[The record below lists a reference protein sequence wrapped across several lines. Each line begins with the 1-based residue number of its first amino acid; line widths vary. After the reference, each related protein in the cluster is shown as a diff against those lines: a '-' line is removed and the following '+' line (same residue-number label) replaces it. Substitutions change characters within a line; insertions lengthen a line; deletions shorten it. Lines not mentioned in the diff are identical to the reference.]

1 MNFKQFKALI
11 LILVFGLTVITV
23 ISSASAADNDTIY
36 VNGSWGNDS
45 WDGLNWTTAKLT
57 IKNATATVN
66 NGGTVHIADG
76 VFTGEGNTNITLD
89 KDVTFIGENQNQTIL
104 NGTDANRIFMVENG
118 ANVSLINLTLANG
131 YVDES
136 MGAAVFNLGALT
148 VKNCT
153 FTSNMAETGSA
164 IFNGNTLNVD
174 NSIFTGNLGLSIS
187 SIFND
192 QDASAQVTN
201 SVFYG
206 NGVDGDAGVIGNT
219 GILTLTGCT
228 FTSNSAD
235 SAGAILNT
243 GTLNVTGCTFTS
255 NNATN
260 GVGGAILNTGLLNIA
275 DSTFTG
281 NTASNDGGAGGAIL
295 NDGGSLNITNTTFTG
310 NTADLSG
317 GAIYNNG
324 PLNITDS
331 VFSGNHAQAGGA
343 IVNRGNSTIT
353 NTIFDSNRA
362 EDGGAIVNSK
372 NMTITSSTF
381 TGNLAEIF
389 GGAIDNR
396 NNLTIHF
403 SRIVGNTPVDI
414 YNNQGTLD
422 AEYNWWGTN
431 FTGSDPVT
439 AGRVSGATVS
449 RWLVLN
455 LNPDPA
461 TINNGETST
470 VTVDLLHDQLG
481 NYYDPK
487 NGHVPDG
494 IQVDLTGTL
503 GGLNPTLLSLTSG
516 QATSLFTAS
525 GAGSAVITATLDNQT
540 SYTGITINAAGEN
553 STPSNTTVN
562 AASTTSTVP
571 MQNTGASPAG
581 LILVLLSI
589 FGGAVLG
596 RRKL

>member
-1 MNFKQFKALI
+1 MI

-45 WDGLNWTTAKLT
+45 WDGLTWPTAKLT

-76 VFTGEGNTNITLD
+76 IYTGDENTNITLD
-89 KDVTFIGENQNQTIL
+89 KDVTFIGESQNRTII
-104 NGTDANRIFMVENG
+104 NGTDTNRLFVIENG
-118 ANVSLINLTLANG
+118 ANVSLINMTLANG
-131 YVDES
+131 YIDES
-136 MGAAVFNLGALT
+136 MGAAVFNLGNLT
-148 VKNCT
+148 VSGCT
-153 FTSNMAETGSA
+153 FTGNMAETGSA
-164 IFNGNTLNVD
+164 IFNDNTLNVD

-187 SIFND
+187 AIYNEHEGT
-192 QDASAQVTN
+192 AQVRN
-201 SVFYG
+201 SVFSN
-206 NGVDGDAGVIGNT
+206 NGVDGNAGAIGNN
-219 GILTLTGCT
+219 GDLTLTGCT
-228 FTSNSAD
+228 FTANSAE
-235 SAGAILNT
+235 SAGAIMNT
-243 GTLNVTGCTFTS
+243 GTMNITGCTFTG
-255 NNATN
+255 NNATS

-275 DSTFTG
+275 ESNFTG
-281 NTASNDGGAGGAIL
+281 NTANNDGGAGGAII
-295 NDGGSLNITNTTFTG
+295 NDGGTLNIQKTSFTG

-331 VFSGNHAQAGGA
+331 VFSSNYAQAGGA
-343 IVNRGNSTIT
+343 LVNRGNSTIN

-362 EDGGAIVNSK
+362 EDGGAIINNK

-381 TGNLAEIF
+381 IGNLAEIF

-431 FTGSDPVT
+431 FTGTDPVT
-439 AGRVSGATVS
+439 AGRVSGAAIS

-470 VTVDLLHDQLG
+470 VTVDLLHDQQG
-481 NYYDPK
+481 NYYDPVY
-487 NGHVPDG
+487 GHVPDG
-494 IQVDLTGTL
+494 IQVNLTGTL
-503 GGLNPTLLSLTSG
+503 GNLNPTLLSLTSG
-516 QATSLFTAS
+516 RATSLFVSS
-525 GAGSAVITATLDNQT
+525 GVGRAVITATLDNQT
-540 SYTGITINAAGEN
+540 SSTQITVNAAGGN
-553 STPSNTTVN
+553 STNTTVN
-562 AASTTSTVP
+562 AVSTTSTVP
-571 MQNTGASPAG
+571 MQNTGASPVG
-581 LILVLLSI
+581 LILALLSI
-589 FGGAVLG
+589 FGGAVLS